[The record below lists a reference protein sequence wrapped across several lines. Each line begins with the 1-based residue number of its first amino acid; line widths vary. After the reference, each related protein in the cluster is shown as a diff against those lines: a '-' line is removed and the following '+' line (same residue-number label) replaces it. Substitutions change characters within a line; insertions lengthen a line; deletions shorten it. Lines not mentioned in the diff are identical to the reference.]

1 MKTLALEE
9 PPLTGQCVAPA
20 RAAHRCGIS
29 RRAVKM
35 LGELPAAVLDV
46 VVQAAG
52 EEHGWRLEVASAS
65 LLATS
70 MECCAVRLGKCRWTA
85 GDRAGTEF
93 KPCWRHVAVALRRGP
108 YYLLRPGGNG
118 PTHMRFQ
125 PPQHRYAISRLY
137 ADFVWRDEAD
147 KFTIRPT
154 GNGEGTIHA
163 TSGYDDRLTYNN
175 YPFRPWWRHLAV
187 MRHHPSVASTPWI
200 LHLGSHASH
209 LPFRRCRM
217 HGDGSIKRILRAWND
232 DTTHWDVTH
241 WELAPAT
248 LADDER
254 FEWRV

>member
-1 MKTLALEE
+1 
-9 PPLTGQCVAPA
+9 
-20 RAAHRCGIS
+20 
-29 RRAVKM
+29 M

-52 EEHGWRLEVASAS
+52 EEHGWRLEVASAG
-65 LLATS
+65 LRATS
-70 MECCAVRLGKCRWTA
+70 MECAAVRLGKCRWT
-85 GDRAGTEF
+85 GGTRGTAEF
-93 KPCWRHVAVALRRGP
+93 APSWRHVAVALRRGP
-108 YYLLRPGGNG
+108 YYVLYSGSNGHGLRLLY
-118 PTHMRFQ
+118 
-125 PPQHRYAISRLY
+125 PQGDDTRRYAS
-137 ADFVWRDEAD
+137 FVPRRQAD
-147 KFTIRPT
+147 KFAIEPT
-154 GNGEGTIHA
+154 GDGEGVIHDHPSGRYTV
-163 TSGYDDRLTYNN
+163 TSRHHGFLSYQIYNN
-175 YPFRPWWRHLAV
+175 HAV
-187 MRHHPSVASTPWI
+187 LSTMPTRIAQIAEAWL